1 MKKFVLC
8 FFMLILCAVSAS
20 ASQPEIDEL
29 RTHFRSEIDEV
40 EGIKWIYDK
49 ATPKTWDSN
58 VFYVYLGQKDENV
71 WARLI
76 AGFVKEEWV
85 FFREIII
92 NVDGERY
99 SIDFKSRDKKKDV
112 VRGNVIFEFIDIPA
126 KSYVDMLKHISTSK
140 KTIIRYQGD
149 TYRYDV
155 TISQKQKGALKRI
168 LRYYELISNRG

>member
-1 MKKFVLC
+1 M
-8 FFMLILCAVSAS
+8 
-20 ASQPEIDEL
+20 
-29 RTHFRSEIDEV
+29 
-40 EGIKWIYDK
+40 
-49 ATPKTWDSN
+49 
-58 VFYVYLGQKDENV
+58 
-71 WARLI
+71 
-76 AGFVKEEWV
+76 KEEWV